1 MAEQEKSDGKRP
13 VVAVVLGIAVLL
25 AAGVAAL
32 LTLEGEKPQP
42 APSAQS
48 PASSA
53 GAATPAPSPSPPAAK
68 EAAKPK
74 AAGAGPGFDVVRI
87 DPDGNTVIAG
97 RAVPGTDVAIL
108 DAGKEIGH
116 ARADERGEWV
126 FLPDHALPSGSRE
139 LSLRGVDEKG
149 AAVESRD
156 VVVLVVPDQKGGKT
170 LAVRTD
176 RETGTSTVLQGTSP
190 IPAGSVIILDSVDYD
205 ETGALSLRGRT
216 TVAGTVQVYLDNAL
230 VGSVKTADGN
240 TWSLKPEQKAAKGDH
255 TLRADLLDEKGKVI
269 GRVELPF
276 SRIEIAGMPDGLRVV
291 VQEGNSLWR
300 MARRAYGDGLA
311 YTVIYDANKGQIRD
325 PNLIYP
331 GQVFVVPRQ

>member
-1 MAEQEKSDGKRP
+1 MAEQEKSDVKRP
-13 VVAVVLGIAVLL
+13 VVAVVLGIAVLA

-32 LTLEGEKPQP
+32 LTLEGGSTPQDP
-42 APSAQS
+42 PVQAQS
-48 PASSA
+48 S
-53 GAATPAPSPSPPAAK
+53 PAAPVTPSSVPQATAPK
-68 EAAKPK
+68 EVAKPK
-74 AAGAGPGFDVVRI
+74 AVTSGPGFDVVRI

-97 RAVPGTDVAIL
+97 RAVPGTDVTIL

-126 FLPDHALPSGSRE
+126 FLPDHALPAGSRE

-149 AAVESRD
+149 ASADSRD
-156 VVVLVVPDQKGGKT
+156 VVVLVVPEQKGGKT

-176 RETGTSTVLQGTSP
+176 RQTGTSTVLQGTSP
-190 IPAGSVIILDSVDYD
+190 IPAGSVITLDSVDYD

-216 TVAGTVQVYLDNAL
+216 TTAGTVQVYLDNAAI
-230 VGSVKTADGN
+230 GSVKTAEGN
-240 TWSLKPEQKAAKGDH
+240 TWSLKPEKKAEKGDH
-255 TLRADLLDEKGKVI
+255 VLRADLTDDKGKVI
-269 GRVELPF
+269 GRIELPF

-331 GQVFVVPRQ
+331 GQVFIVPRQ

>member
-1 MAEQEKSDGKRP
+1 MADQEKSDVKRP
-13 VVAVVLGIAVLL
+13 VVAVVLGIAVLA

-32 LTLEGEKPQP
+32 LTLEGDKPPQDP
-42 APSAQS
+42 PAPASAPSAAS
-48 PASSA
+48 APAKP
-53 GAATPAPSPSPPAAK
+53 AAPPAQK
-68 EAAKPK
+68 EPAKPK
-74 AAGAGPGFDVVRI
+74 AAAVGPGFDVVRI

-97 RAVPGTDVAIL
+97 RAVPGTDVVIL

-116 ARADERGEWV
+116 AKADERGEWV
-126 FLPDHALPSGSRE
+126 FLPDRALPPGSRE

-149 AAVESRD
+149 GPVDSRD
-156 VVVLVVPDQKGGKT
+156 VVVLVVPEQKGGKT

-176 RETGTSTVLQGTSP
+176 RETGTSTILQGTSP
-190 IPAGSVIILDSVDYD
+190 IPAGSVIVLDSVDYD

-216 TVAGTVQVYLDNAL
+216 TVPGTVQVYLDNAP

-240 TWSLKPEQKAAKGDH
+240 TWSLKPEPKAAKGDH
-255 TLRADLLDEKGKVI
+255 TLRADLLDEKGKVV
-269 GRVELPF
+269 GRIELPF
-276 SRIEIAGMPDGLRVV
+276 SRIEIAGMPNGLRVV

>member
-1 MAEQEKSDGKRP
+1 MAEQEKSDVKRP
-13 VVAVVLGIAVLL
+13 VVAMVLGVLVL
-25 AAGVAAL
+25 AGAGILAL
-32 LTLEGEKPQP
+32 LTLEGTAPQTP
-42 APSAQS
+42 DAPPSS
-48 PASSA
+48 PAA
-53 GAATPAPSPSPPAAK
+53 PQAPAASSPPASK

-74 AAGAGPGFDVVRI
+74 ATVSGPGFDVVRI

-97 RAVPGTDVAIL
+97 RAVPGSDVTIL

-126 FLPDHALPSGSRE
+126 YLPDHALPPGSRE
-139 LSLRGVDEKG
+139 LSLRGVDDKG
-149 AAVESRD
+149 APVDSRD
-156 VVVLVVPDQKGGKT
+156 VVVLVVPEQKGGKT

-176 RETGTSTVLQGTSP
+176 RETGTSTILQGVSP
-190 IPAGSVIILDSVDYD
+190 IPAGSVITLDSVDYD

-216 TVAGTVQVYLDNAL
+216 TKPGTVQVYLDNA
-230 VGSVKTADGN
+230 VIGSTKTGDGN
-240 TWSLKPEQKAAKGDH
+240 GWSLKPEQKAAKGDH
-255 TLRADLLDEKGKVI
+255 VLRADLVDEKGKVL

-276 SRIEIAGMPDGLRVV
+276 SRVEIAGMPNGLRVV

-325 PNLIYP
+325 PDLIYP
-331 GQVFVVPRQ
+331 GQVFIVPRQ